1 MISAREALERLREG
15 NRRFVSDVRSRDTL
29 TSQMRRND
37 HHSRMFRLAGAS
49 RDRLRPRPGRPVCH
63 PRCRKHRRFL
73 SSRQCRVRRGAVRYP
88 AGRGS
93 GALPVRGGWRPWK
106 NFSRPPITSRGICVR
121 SSTAFGHP
129 WNPTH
134 STSVDQRSSSR
145 LVRCLR
151 KEWCQDLLHV
161 LALTLGAV
169 WTPIA
174 MLRNSLDTIKHMMAV
189 ATTILVGRHAA
200 LHIRHRATDGL
211 PARPFRSGI
220 GKVQA
225 TLVIRLRP
233 SRWLAA

>member
-1 MISAREALERLREG
+1 MATGGSRESLTECVKAFESVLKAICEK
-15 NRRFVSDVRSRDTL
+15 RSFYRDQSTPQS
-29 TSQMRRND
+29 T
-37 HHSRMFRLAGAS
+37 
-49 RDRLRPRPGRPVCH
+49 
-63 PRCRKHRRFL
+63 
-73 SSRQCRVRRGAVRYP
+73 P
-88 AGRGS
+88 AEH
-93 GALPVRGGWRPWK
+93 VGWRPPE
-106 NFSRPPITSRGICVR
+106 RTRTIET
-121 SSTAFGHP
+121 
-129 WNPTH
+129 NPTH
-134 STSVDQRSSSR
+134 STSGDQRSSSR

-151 KEWCQDLLHV
+151 KERCQDLLHV

-169 WTPIA
+169 WSPIA
-174 MLRNSLDTIKHMMAV
+174 MLRKWLDTIKHMMAV